1 MQLSC
6 LPRAVLAALVLMGG
20 MRSSN
25 ALQLGETE
33 AQILARHGA
42 PVVADHGRNV
52 AMYSWAGWSVRLDFQ
67 GGKVAKLTYKK
78 TDAFGPEDFGSLLQ
92 ANGGIA
98 RWRESSQ
105 PGAKTRQWARDDG
118 AVATFDTVL
127 ATSMTIQSGEAATV
141 LLQQAGPAAPG
152 KVAAVSTPAKTAPAP
167 EFFPDPQA
175 TIAKSDPK
183 LSEITVP
190 GEPIALEARA
200 GKSEDSPA
208 APSNNRAANSS
219 TAKTA
224 ASELEQSP
232 AEIQSRAEIAP
243 PTIQKE
249 TSETAPSQPS
259 ISDRSMGRFLAV
271 GCIIFGITGA
281 LFLLYKSLPARGT
294 PDAPPRRYARPPLR
308 RSGAREICADEFELV
323 TGDIPVNGKRCSVK

>member
-1 MQLSC
+1 
-6 LPRAVLAALVLMGG
+6 MGG

-190 GEPIALEARA
+190 VNPRSGSARGEIGRF
-200 GKSEDSPA
+200 
-208 APSNNRAANSS
+208 
-219 TAKTA
+219 
-224 ASELEQSP
+224 ASGALEQSGCELFHRQDRRFRIG
-232 AEIQSRAEIAP
+232 AVARGNTIARRDCATDYSEGNERNCPLADP
-243 PTIQKE
+243 PFRTAAWAGFWRWDASSSESPGLLSPLQK
-249 TSETAPSQPS
+249 
-259 ISDRSMGRFLAV
+259 
-271 GCIIFGITGA
+271 
-281 LFLLYKSLPARGT
+281 PARPQHAGRSSS
-294 PDAPPRRYARPPLR
+294 PLRPPSFTPLGFARDLR
-308 RSGAREICADEFELV
+308 RRI
-323 TGDIPVNGKRCSVK
+323 